1 MKKSFLLL
9 LLLGFFGIAKSNM
22 PPPMYEITTA
32 LKFTHI
38 NQYPDVDFYIL
49 FNDNKKSK
57 LAENKTYILNSKKS
71 TRTSR
76 QQFSCRVFFQNK
88 SNKAIADTIMLYGE
102 RSYDYSIDYY
112 MQKTIQLNIENN
124 KIGYDEI
131 EVKKVNNTAS
141 KSKKQKKIGTYIS
154 FLTDKGNGGN
164 TLLIVLSF
172 VSMLVLTLLFLF
184 RQKRLTI
191 SNV

>member
-49 FNDNKKSK
+49 FNDNKKNK
-57 LAENKTYILNSKKS
+57 LAENKTYILNANKT

-102 RSYDYSIDYY
+102 RSYGYNIDYY
-112 MQKTIQLNIENN
+112 MQKTIQLSIENN

-131 EVKKVNNTAS
+131 EVKKINNTAS
-141 KSKKQKKIGTYIS
+141 KTKKQKSNTFMS
-154 FLTDKGNGGN
+154 FPTANGNGGN

-172 VSMLVLTLLFLF
+172 LSMLVFTLLFLF

>member
-1 MKKSFLLL
+1 MKKSYLLILLL
-9 LLLGFFGIAKSNM
+9 LVFGTANSNM

-38 NQYPDVDFYIL
+38 NQYPNVDFYIL

-57 LAENKTYILNSKKS
+57 LAENKTYILNAKKS

-102 RSYDYSIDYY
+102 RSYGYNIDYY
-112 MQKTIQLNIENN
+112 MQKTIQLSIENN

-131 EVKKVNNTAS
+131 EVKKINNTAS
-141 KSKKQKKIGTYIS
+141 KTKKQKFGTYIS
-154 FLTDKGNGGN
+154 FSTDSGNGGN
-164 TLLIVLSF
+164 TLLVVLSF

>member
-1 MKKSFLLL
+1 MKKRFLLL

-49 FNDNKKSK
+49 FNDNKKNK
-57 LAENKTYILNSKKS
+57 LAENKTYILNANKT

-102 RSYDYSIDYY
+102 RSYGYNIDYY
-112 MQKTIQLNIENN
+112 MQKTIQLSIENN

-131 EVKKVNNTAS
+131 EVKKINNTAS
-141 KSKKQKKIGTYIS
+141 KTKKQKSNTFMS
-154 FLTDKGNGGN
+154 FPTANGNGGN

-172 VSMLVLTLLFLF
+172 LSMLVFTLLFLF

>member
-49 FNDNKKSK
+49 FNDNKKNK
-57 LAENKTYILNSKKS
+57 LAENKTYILNANKT

-102 RSYDYSIDYY
+102 RSYGYNIDYY
-112 MQKTIQLNIENN
+112 MQKTIQLSIENN

-131 EVKKVNNTAS
+131 EVKKINNTAS
-141 KSKKQKKIGTYIS
+141 KTKKQKSDTFMS
-154 FLTDKGNGGN
+154 FPTANGNGGN

-172 VSMLVLTLLFLF
+172 LSMLVFTLLFLF

>member
-49 FNDNKKSK
+49 FNDNKKNK
-57 LAENKTYILNSKKS
+57 LAENKTYILNANKT

-102 RSYDYSIDYY
+102 RSYGYNIDYY
-112 MQKTIQLNIENN
+112 MQKTIQLSIENN

-141 KSKKQKKIGTYIS
+141 KTKKQKSNTFMS
-154 FLTDKGNGGN
+154 FPTANGNGGN

-172 VSMLVLTLLFLF
+172 LSMLVFTLLFLF

>member
-1 MKKSFLLL
+1 MKKSSLLL

-57 LAENKTYILNSKKS
+57 LAENKTYLLNANKA

-102 RSYDYSIDYY
+102 RSYGYNIDYY
-112 MQKTIQLNIENN
+112 MQKTIQLSIENN

-131 EVKKVNNTAS
+131 DVKKINNKES
-141 KSKKQKKIGTYIS
+141 KSKKQKFGKFIS
-154 FLTDKGNGGN
+154 YSTNDGGGGN
-164 TLLIVLSF
+164 TLLVVLSF
-172 VSMLVLTLLFLF
+172 LSILVLTFLFLF